1 MTGAAATW
9 RKMLMAERPVSDV
22 LDWLRAE
29 FLRLVLEHMNT
40 PDVRR
45 RIGLYGGDRI
55 PENERNLTDV
65 RNRVSL
71 VAEYEMAR
79 VATRLL
85 EERGLHGLFFSYV
98 VANRFPDLELRD
110 EDGKRGIRVEVKCLA
125 SVAEE
130 KSANFDTLKKDIDP
144 RTDFVVV
151 FLWEWKRDGTVV
163 GPGDDRRLAW
173 DRAPEFLRVYCF
185 HAASLAHMRDWYW
198 LNRPPREL
206 GDGLQGFDLRYG
218 VNCKNSNYNQ
228 EEGNYGKLMRMWAE
242 GFEAA
247 PARPV
252 FLPRTPED
260 YLAFRRDV
268 IEQGFLQV
276 CRALT
281 SEALPPGTAPAPL
294 RRGGRTV
301 GVVAGPLGFM
311 LGSLCPPAEQ
321 KAVLRDREIQRLF
334 VLSDKYSWSEFVLEG
349 SRLSKVAE
357 GKKPKHL
364 KAQLLNLHQ
373 LRQGQTGS

>member
-1 MTGAAATW
+1 MGGDATW
-9 RKMLMAERPVSDV
+9 RAMLMAEHSPSE
-22 LDWLRAE
+22 LLTWLRE
-29 FLRLVLEHMNT
+29 DFLGQVLRHMNT

-71 VAEYEMAR
+71 IAEYEMAR

-85 EERGLHGLFFSYV
+85 EDRGLDDLFFSYV

-110 EDGKRGIRVEVKCLA
+110 EKGRRGIRIEVKCLA

-151 FLWEWKRDGTVV
+151 FLWEWKRDGAVV
-163 GPGDDRRLAW
+163 GPGDDRRLNW

-198 LNRPPREL
+198 LNSPPPDL
-206 GDGLQGFDLRYG
+206 GNGLQGFDLRYG
-218 VNCKNSNYNQ
+218 VNCKAGKYNQ
-228 EEGNYGKLMRMWAE
+228 EEGNYGKLMRMWTDN
-242 GFEAA
+242 FDPA
-247 PARPV
+247 PDRPV
-252 FLPRTPED
+252 FLSNTPEE
-260 YLAFRRDV
+260 YLAFRRAV
-268 IEQGFLQV
+268 VQEGFVQV

-281 SEALPPGTAPAPL
+281 VETMPTEPTVEPINQGESVVGMRAGRFAFVL
-294 RRGGRTV
+294 R
-301 GVVAGPLGFM
+301 
-311 LGSLCPPAEQ
+311 SLCSAEVQ
-321 KAVLRDREIQRLF
+321 KGVLRDKGVERLF
-334 VLSDKYSWSEFVLEG
+334 VLSDKYSWSELTLNG
-349 SRLSKVAE
+349 KKLIKIGE

-364 KAQLLNLHQ
+364 KARLTDLLRTHQ
-373 LRQGQTGS
+373 DQIGS